1 MATTVKELIDK
12 LQKMPPDANVQLIDT
27 NSGYTYVPDTDDQ
40 EDGAGGV
47 SSETFEY
54 TNETVCWITIEEA

>member
-1 MATTVKELIDK
+1 MSTTVEELINK
-12 LQKMPPDANVQLIDT
+12 LQKMPPDAKVQLIDI
-27 NSGYTYVPDTDDQ
+27 NSGYTYVPDVDEQ
-40 EDGAGGV
+40 EDGSGGV